1 MKLND
6 LKIRNVKATD
16 KPQKLADGL
25 GMYLHVSTAG
35 RKTFRMKY
43 QFEGKEKLLTF
54 GPYPLI
60 GLQEARAKR
69 DDAKRLLLNS
79 KDPGAEKAEAMA
91 LELAKTVN
99 TFENIANAWMKT
111 MYLEKGDPA
120 NQWGDPYYAK
130 VIANF
135 QNNSFPLIGHKPIES
150 VTVQD
155 VLAVMQKICDRKSYD
170 TSRRTRGFIAQVY
183 NYFAIPRGLVQSSP
197 APSTLDRTFPRPAK
211 KNFASMDEPTMVGE
225 LLRSFDAHSG
235 TLTVFNALR
244 LAPLVFVR
252 PGELRQA
259 EWAHFK
265 LEAQEWHLPKES
277 KKERRQF
284 IVPLSDQ
291 SMQILLAQRQISYK
305 NGTGKY
311 VFPANRGA
319 GRCMSE
325 STINAVIQRLG
336 WNTKKEITGH
346 GFRSMAR
353 TMLVERKKM
362 SKDVIEVQLAHWTSK
377 THDEA
382 YDRTEFLEE
391 RVQMMQDWADYLAEL
406 KAGKPQPSLT
416 RKSFD
421 MSAYL

>member
-79 KDPGAEKAEAMA
+79 KDPGAEKAEAIA

-111 MYLEKGDPA
+111 MYLGEGDSA
-120 NQWGDPYYAK
+120 NRWCDAYYNK

-135 QNNSFPLIGHKPIES
+135 QNNSFPFIGHKPIDG

-170 TSRRTRGFIAQVY
+170 TSRRTRGFISQVY
-183 NYFAIPRGLVQSSP
+183 KYFAIPRGLVQSDP
-197 APSTLDRTFPRPAK
+197 APNSLDHTFPRPPVK
-211 KNFASMDEPTMVGE
+211 HFASISDPKLVGE
-225 LLRSFDAHSG
+225 MLRSFDAHQGSV
-235 TLTVFNALR
+235 TVFNALR
-244 LAPLVFVR
+244 LSPLIFVR
-252 PGELRQA
+252 PGELRRA
-259 EWAHFK
+259 EW
-265 LEAQEWHLPKES
+265 S
-277 KKERRQF
+277 QF
-284 IVPLSDQ
+284 DLAGRVWDIPEGYTKTGLAFLVPLSDQ
-291 SMQILLAQRQISYK
+291 AMMVLLAQRQISYK
-305 NGTGKY
+305 NGNGKY
-311 VFPANRGA
+311 VFPSERGD
-319 GRCMSE
+319 GRCMS
-325 STINAVIQRLG
+325 SMTINAAMQRLG
-336 WNTKKEITGH
+336 WNTKTQITNH

-353 TMLVERKKM
+353 TMLVERN
-362 SKDVIEVQLAHWTSK
+362 STRKDAIEVQLGHTSAK
-377 THDEA
+377 SHNGA
-382 YDRTEFLEE
+382 YDRAKFLDE
-391 RVQMMQDWADYLAEL
+391 RVVMMQVWADYLDDL
-406 KAGKPQPSLT
+406 KAGVPQPSLT
-416 RKSFD
+416 RQSFD
-421 MSAYL
+421 MSAYQ

>member
-1 MKLND
+1 MKLSD
-6 LKIRNVKATD
+6 LKIKNVKATD
-16 KPQKLADGL
+16 KPQKLSDGS

-35 RKTFRMKY
+35 GKTFRMKY
-43 QFEGKEKLLTF
+43 RFEGKEKLLTF

-79 KDPGAEKAEAMA
+79 KDPGAEKAEAIA

-111 MYLEKGDPA
+111 MYLEKDNPA
-120 NQWGDPYYAK
+120 NQWGDSYYAK

-135 QNNSFPLIGHKPIES
+135 QNNSFPFIGHKPIDG

-155 VLAVMQKICDRKSYD
+155 VLAVMQKICDRKKYD
-170 TSRRTRGFIAQVY
+170 TSRRTRGFISQVY
-183 NYFAIPRGLVQSSP
+183 KYFAIPRGLVQSDP
-197 APSTLDRTFPRPAK
+197 APTCLDHTFPKSREK
-211 KNFASMDEPTMVGE
+211 HFASMDEPTLVGE
-225 LLRSFDAHSG
+225 LLRSFDAHQGSF
-235 TLTVFNALR
+235 TVFNALR

-252 PGELRQA
+252 PGELRFA
-259 EWAHFK
+259 EWSHFDLAGRMWLMPEGYTK
-265 LEAQEWHLPKES
+265 GGLE
-277 KKERRQF
+277 F

-291 SMQILLAQRQISYK
+291 AMMILLDQRQVSYK

-325 STINAVIQRLG
+325 STINAALRRLG
-336 WNTKKEITGH
+336 WDTKDEITGH

-353 TMLVERKKM
+353 TMLDERKEIPEK
-362 SKDVIEVQLAHWTSK
+362 VIEVQLAHTSAK
-377 THDEA
+377 SHNGA
-382 YDRTEFLEE
+382 YDRAKFLGQ
-391 RVQMMQDWADYLAEL
+391 RVVMMQVWADYLDDL
-406 KAGKPQPSLT
+406 KAGVPQPSLT
-416 RKSFD
+416 RQSFD
-421 MSAYL
+421 MSAYQ